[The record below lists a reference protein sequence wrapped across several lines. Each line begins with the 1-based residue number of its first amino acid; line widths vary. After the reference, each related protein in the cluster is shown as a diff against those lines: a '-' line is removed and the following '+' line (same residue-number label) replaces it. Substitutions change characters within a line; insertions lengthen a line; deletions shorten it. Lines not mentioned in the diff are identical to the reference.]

1 MIKSIIQLGVLS
13 ILVIFV
19 FATCKKMKP
28 AKKTS
33 SEETEIDKPIVID
46 PPKKKTM
53 LPIKLKTTDL
63 TVDIVYFDKTALIT
77 EIKFSNGIRYAMTY
91 ADKILKKLQKYK
103 DNVQVQSTDYLITN
117 LLVSRVTRF
126 NVSESRTT
134 PTEKY
139 YLEYNTTTQITN
151 IKTYAVSNALFSEQS
166 LGYNK
171 EGNLLS
177 SVMTIGSSINTY
189 AYKYD
194 DKNAIFQS
202 VLFSQ
207 LLRIEIN
214 EDFLNQGSNN
224 VTSVSNPKQ
233 IKEDIEYDYT
243 YAADNYPSQLK
254 IKKKGV
260 TQVYNIT
267 YAELK

>member
-1 MIKSIIQLGVLS
+1 MIKSFIQLGVLS
-13 ILVIFV
+13 ILIIFV

-33 SEETEIDKPIVID
+33 TEETEIDKPIVVD

-63 TVDIVYFDKTALIT
+63 TVDIVYFEKTALIT
-77 EIKFSNGIRYAMTY
+77 EIKFSNGIRYVMTY

-103 DNVQVQSTDYLITN
+103 DNVQVQSADYLFTN
-117 LLVSRVTRF
+117 TQISRVTRF
-126 NVSESRTT
+126 NVSESRVT

-139 YLEYNTTTQITN
+139 YLEYNPIMQINN
-151 IKTYAVSNALFSEQS
+151 IKTYLVSNALYSEQS
-166 LGYNK
+166 LTYNK
-171 EGNLLS
+171 DGNLLS

-207 LLRIEIN
+207 LLRIEVN

-224 VTSVSNPKQ
+224 VTTVSNPKQ
-233 IKEDIEYDYT
+233 IKEDIEYEYT
-243 YAADNYPSQLK
+243 YAADNYPNQLK
-254 IKKKGV
+254 IKKQGV
-260 TQVYNIT
+260 IRAYSIT